1 MEKGTSVRDCRK
13 KPRMGVMCKVGII
26 DYFVSGYCGGDRDS
40 GGKGGEEGKIKKE
53 KE

>member
-13 KPRMGVMCKVGII
+13 KPRMGVMCKVAII
-26 DYFVSGYCGGDRDS
+26 DYFVSGYCGGDKDS